1 VAHFVEMFGRV
12 PARRAVTTADM
23 TARQAEA
30 QMNPGRSRLQALFAA
45 QRLGRKRLNI
55 NDMVTSHDDLP
66 QKDLSSVNSISTIP
80 GRFVYST
87 GKARGRGPRGKDLSI
102 FKVPS

>member
-1 VAHFVEMFGRV
+1 VALFVEMFGRV
-12 PARRAVTTADM
+12 LAGRAVATANV
-23 TARQAEA
+23 TARQAEP

-55 NDMVTSHDDLP
+55 NDMFTSHDDFP
-66 QKDLSSVNSISTIP
+66 QKDLSSVNSISTIR

-87 GKARGRGPRGKDLSI
+87 GKARGRGPRGKDLST
-102 FKVPS
+102 FKVRS